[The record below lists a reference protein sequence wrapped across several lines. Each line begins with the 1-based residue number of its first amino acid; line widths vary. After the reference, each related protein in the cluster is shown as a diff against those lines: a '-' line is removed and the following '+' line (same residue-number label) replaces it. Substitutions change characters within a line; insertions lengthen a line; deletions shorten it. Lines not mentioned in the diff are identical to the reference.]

1 MIETITA
8 TFNLLTSNTLRV
20 YYEAE
25 PQYVNIKVLFH
36 LRIDLRRTSCGV
48 AWQMGL

>member
-20 YYEAE
+20 CYEAE
-25 PQYVNIKVLFH
+25 SQYVKIPYMLKSFS
-36 LRIDLRRTSCGV
+36 T
-48 AWQMGL
+48 

>member
-8 TFNLLTSNTLRV
+8 TFNLLTSNTLRI

-25 PQYVNIKVLFH
+25 LQYIKIPYMLKSFS
-36 LRIDLRRTSCGV
+36 T
-48 AWQMGL
+48 

>member
-8 TFNLLTSNTLRV
+8 TFNLLTSNTLMV

-25 PQYVNIKVLFH
+25 PQYVNFPYILKSFS
-36 LRIDLRRTSCGV
+36 T
-48 AWQMGL
+48 

>member
-1 MIETITA
+1 MIEAIIV

-25 PQYVNIKVLFH
+25 SQYVKIPYILKSFF
-36 LRIDLRRTSCGV
+36 T
-48 AWQMGL
+48 

>member
-25 PQYVNIKVLFH
+25 PQYVNIPYILKSFS
-36 LRIDLRRTSCGV
+36 T
-48 AWQMGL
+48 